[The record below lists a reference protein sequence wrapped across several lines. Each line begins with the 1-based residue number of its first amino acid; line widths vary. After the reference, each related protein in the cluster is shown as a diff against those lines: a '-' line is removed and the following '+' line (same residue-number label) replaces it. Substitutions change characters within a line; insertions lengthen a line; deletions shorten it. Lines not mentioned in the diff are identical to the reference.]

1 MKKSFPYVL
10 AFLLAIFGLLTLFLS
25 TSIIFDLFD
34 IRIREGHYV
43 LFVVVANFISS
54 LLYLLAA
61 YGFLRKR
68 KWTLNLLATSATVLC
83 VAFFTLLVYIY
94 AGGLYETKTIGAMI
108 FRIALTL
115 GFAGASYLLINKKL
129 QNEN

>member
-1 MKKSFPYVL
+1 LKKSFPYVL
-10 AFLLAIFGLLTLFLS
+10 ALLLAIFGLLTLFLS

-54 LLYLLAA
+54 LLYLISA
-61 YGFLRKR
+61 YGFFRKK
-68 KWTLNLLATSATVLC
+68 KWTLSLLATSAAVLFI
-83 VAFFTLLVYIY
+83 AYILLLVYIY
-94 AGGLYETKTIGAMI
+94 VGGLYEEKTISAMI
-108 FRIALTL
+108 FRIVLTL
-115 GFAGASYLLINKKL
+115 GFAGASYLLINKKI